1 MRYPQTSV
9 ENRYLQYLE
18 HQFLK
23 QNQKET
29 SMRKIKMMEI
39 GRDIRS

>member
-23 QNQKET
+23 QNQKEA
-29 SMRKIKMMEI
+29 SMGKLKMMVI
-39 GRDIRS
+39 GGDRKS